1 MYYAI
6 ITAGGTGQRMGT
18 GSPKQFIKI
27 GSKPIIVHTIEKFI
41 AFNSSINLILTLPEE
56 YFNSWQEIKNEYL
69 PNLQIALVKGGITRF
84 DSIKNA
90 LAIIEDQNGIVA
102 IHDAV
107 RPFLSLKIIE
117 DCYESAKNTGSG
129 VAAISLKDS
138 IRETDKNKSYARDRN
153 NFKLM
158 QTPQTFDIK
167 KIVKAYAQ
175 AEDKSFTDDA
185 GVWENAGFEVNLV
198 EGGRLNIKIT
208 YPEDLLLAEA
218 ILKV

>member
-107 RPFLSLKIIE
+107 RPFLSLKIID

-153 NFKLM
+153 NYKLM

>member
-1 MYYAI
+1 
-6 ITAGGTGQRMGT
+6 MGT

>member
-1 MYYAI
+1 
-6 ITAGGTGQRMGT
+6 MGT

-41 AFNSSINLILTLPEE
+41 AFKSSINLILTLPEE

-153 NFKLM
+153 NYKLM

-175 AEDKSFTDDA
+175 TEDKSFTDDA

>member
-1 MYYAI
+1 
-6 ITAGGTGQRMGT
+6 MGT
-18 GSPKQFIKI
+18 ESPKQFIKI

-69 PNLQIALVKGGITRF
+69 PNQQITLVKGGISRF

-90 LAIIEDQNGIVA
+90 LALIDDQEGIVA

-117 DCYESAKNTGSG
+117 DCYESAEKTGSG

-138 IRETDKNKSYARDRN
+138 IRETNRNKSFARDRN
-153 NFKLM
+153 NYKLM

-167 KIVKAYAQ
+167 KIVKAYTNAK
-175 AEDKSFTDDA
+175 DKSFTDDA

-218 ILKV
+218 ILKA

>member
-1 MYYAI
+1 
-6 ITAGGTGQRMGT
+6 MGT

-107 RPFLSLKIIE
+107 RPFLSLKIID

-153 NFKLM
+153 NYKLM